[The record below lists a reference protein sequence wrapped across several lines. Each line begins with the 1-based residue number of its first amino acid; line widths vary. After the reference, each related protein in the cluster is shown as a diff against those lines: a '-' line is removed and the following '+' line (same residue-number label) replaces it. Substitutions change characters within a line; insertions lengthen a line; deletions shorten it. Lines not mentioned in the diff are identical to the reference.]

1 MKINMNRRGFLKGT
15 GAVAASTVVA
25 PTALAEFAPTVL
37 ANIGE
42 NYYVECVDLNGKP
55 EKPNVQYY
63 NRDSERFKAF
73 NANRPDNWRFYW
85 NLSREHMANNLG
97 ERVVEILE
105 DNPENYIVSSSPGY
119 HLAFVASMLSS
130 DDEKYNGA
138 LVIDKVTLKEN
149 HKVWGLSL

>member
-1 MKINMNRRGFLKGT
+1 MKLNMNRRGFLKVT
-15 GAVAASTVVA
+15 GAAGAAAAVA
-25 PTALAEFAPTVL
+25 PTAVAEFAPTVL

-42 NYYVECVDLNGKP
+42 TYYVECVDLNGNPK
-55 EKPNVQYY
+55 KPNVQYY

-105 DNPENYIVSSSPGY
+105 DHPENYIVSSSPGY
-119 HLAFVASMLSS
+119 HLAFVVATLSS
-130 DDEKYNGA
+130 DDAAYDGVS
-138 LVIDKVTLKEN
+138 VIDKVTLKEN
-149 HKVWGLSL
+149 HKVWGLS